1 MLQFKKFPDIPV
13 FIREEARGSRPNP
26 EEPRF
31 RLVAR
36 DEGSYP
42 AYSGKI
48 FLRSRGLSRARAL
61 NRKGERNSRVVPPF
75 QESPRY
81 LSPFQRNLFSPQC
94 LDFHAED
101 QLTPWWHVGQPC
113 GKASWESH
121 RSLDPRDGKRDT
133 SATLSLRSRSYVES
147 TCRNWRKSRR
157 FSAPVEMRPIFSAAS
172 RE

>member
-1 MLQFKKFPDIPV
+1 MRDPILLSQERFFSVPV
-13 FIREEARGSRPNP
+13 ASQEQ
-26 EEPRF
+26 
-31 RLVAR
+31 
-36 DEGSYP
+36 
-42 AYSGKI
+42 
-48 FLRSRGLSRARAL
+48 GLS

-101 QLTPWWHVGQPC
+101 PLTLWWHVGQPC
-113 GKASWESH
+113 GKASWESPVGKPRGKASRESH
-121 RSLDPRDGKRDT
+121 RSLDPRHGKRDT
-133 SATLSLRSRSYVES
+133 SASLSLRSRSYVES
-147 TCRNWRKSRR
+147 TCHNSRKSRR